1 MPYRRMCQVSRQA
14 DRRHAVALQEAYS
27 RVLLGARSNTPSS
40 PVSKTSPAV
49 ALTLSLAT
57 RAIAGATSK
66 FRHANDKPK
75 PDTSASHPSARMP
88 MLERYMA
95 STTQIC
101 LGHDSHLR
109 TAVRK
114 SPRNCRLAHRIPN
127 VNTASTPRRLEP
139 RRPKVCP
146 DLDSARIPTACKTD
160 AALPQDRRRTDSAQ
174 VRRPAHPRFRR
185 QPDLHSATVH
195 AYAITHHVRSPDQQS
210 LCLNGLFSSQ

>member
-88 MLERYMA
+88 VLERYMA

-114 SPRNCRLAHRIPN
+114 SPRNCRLAHCIPN
-127 VNTASTPRRLEP
+127 INTASTPRRLEP
-139 RRPKVCP
+139 RRPE
-146 DLDSARIPTACKTD
+146 S
-160 AALPQDRRRTDSAQ
+160 LPRPGLGKNSHRLQDRRGPSARPTPHRQ
-174 VRRPAHPRFRR
+174 HASPSTSSPQIPTPTRPAFRHRPRLRHHPSRPF
-185 QPDLHSATVH
+185 A
-195 AYAITHHVRSPDQQS
+195 
-210 LCLNGLFSSQ
+210 